1 MSRFPLGY
9 VHCYVFV
16 LILTFWYL
24 IHLLH
29 KLSYYWFCKKHC
41 YQHLCLAPQCTL
53 VGYWPSNL
61 YFPPNMWNMVKAK
74 SRCNC
79 WRLKSKS
86 SFGRWTRLRKLSSKS
101 LQVEHGQS
109 KIKALEAELDMVKAK
124 VEGVGKRLKDSEV
137 ESEKKI
143 KEAKQQEAMEA
154 KLQGIEDQFSW
165 LNY

>member
-1 MSRFPLGY
+1 
-9 VHCYVFV
+9 
-16 LILTFWYL
+16 
-24 IHLLH
+24 
-29 KLSYYWFCKKHC
+29 
-41 YQHLCLAPQCTL
+41 
-53 VGYWPSNL
+53 
-61 YFPPNMWNMVKAK
+61 
-74 SRCNC
+74 
-79 WRLKSKS
+79 
-86 SFGRWTRLRKLSSKS
+86 
-101 LQVEHGQS
+101 VEHGQS